1 MRNKL
6 KVLLVAFLLITAGYE
21 GYAQNNQ
28 KNEKSYGVD
37 LEKSVLR
44 WKGKKLVGYSH
55 EGILKL
61 SKAELVLE
69 DAKIINGFFVVNM
82 NSLLDSDAIKDP
94 KQMDLTNHL
103 KAEDF
108 FDVKKYPVSTIKITG
123 MTPIKDN
130 PDAGE
135 MNHILTGEL
144 TIKGITNKVGFPVA
158 ISVINNSF
166 EMKGT
171 LVFNRSKWNI
181 KYGSGSF
188 FDGLGDEMISDDI
201 EVKIFVQAKTI

>member
-1 MRNKL
+1 MRNKF

-21 GYAQNNQ
+21 GYAQ
-28 KNEKSYGVD
+28 KNKKNYGVD

-108 FDVKKYPVSTIKITG
+108 FDVKKYPVATIKITG

-158 ISVINNSF
+158 VSVIKNSF

>member
-21 GYAQNNQ
+21 GHTQNNQ